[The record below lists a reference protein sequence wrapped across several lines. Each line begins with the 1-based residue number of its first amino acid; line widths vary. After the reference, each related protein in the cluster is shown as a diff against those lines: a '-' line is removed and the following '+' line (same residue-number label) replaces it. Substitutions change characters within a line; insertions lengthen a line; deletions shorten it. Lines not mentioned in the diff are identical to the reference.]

1 MDLEDQ
7 DLLLED
13 DEVEQDYTYF
23 LRQYLEE
30 EDRLED
36 DDGDGVVHL
45 AEPSLHTYL
54 GEIEDTRHRTAFLDG
69 NSVVNLSRFRLQ
81 GSLLNGVQVTAQ
93 NPEKGGT
100 FVTNRERERPLSLKD
115 IRSLIIILRQPTL
128 QAENGAISDRTPE
141 CWKDFPCILSYDPNL
156 RLALWPSAEAA

>member
-81 GSLLNGVQVTAQ
+81 GISLLSVFMLLLLFIVVHNQGIYILILHEDLKALAQ
-93 NPEKGGT
+93 WFSPE
-100 FVTNRERERPLSLKD
+100 
-115 IRSLIIILRQPTL
+115 
-128 QAENGAISDRTPE
+128 
-141 CWKDFPCILSYDPNL
+141 W
-156 RLALWPSAEAA
+156 SAGDSTKS

>member
-1 MDLEDQ
+1 MQLPRTSELQLQTTHRNLCSITLPQNSSTIVMDLEDQ

-81 GSLLNGVQVTAQ
+81 GISLLSVFMLLLLFIVVHNQGIYILILHEDLKALAQ
-93 NPEKGGT
+93 
-100 FVTNRERERPLSLKD
+100 
-115 IRSLIIILRQPTL
+115 
-128 QAENGAISDRTPE
+128 
-141 CWKDFPCILSYDPNL
+141 W
-156 RLALWPSAEAA
+156 

>member
-54 GEIEDTRHRTAFLDG
+54 EIEDTRHRTAFLDG
-69 NSVVNLSRFRLQ
+69 DSVVNLPLFRLQ
-81 GSLLNGVQVTAQ
+81 GISLLSVFMLLLLFITVHNQGIYMLILHEDLKALAQ
-93 NPEKGGT
+93 RFSPE
-100 FVTNRERERPLSLKD
+100 
-115 IRSLIIILRQPTL
+115 
-128 QAENGAISDRTPE
+128 
-141 CWKDFPCILSYDPNL
+141 W
-156 RLALWPSAEAA
+156 SAGDSTKS

>member
-69 NSVVNLSRFRLQ
+69 DSVVNLPLFRLQ

-100 FVTNRERERPLSLKD
+100 FVTNRERVCHIKVIVYS
-115 IRSLIIILRQPTL
+115 
-128 QAENGAISDRTPE
+128 
-141 CWKDFPCILSYDPNL
+141 
-156 RLALWPSAEAA
+156 

>member
-1 MDLEDQ
+1 MQLPRTSELQLQTTHRNLCSITLPQNSSTIVMDLEDQ

-81 GSLLNGVQVTAQ
+81 GISLLSVFMLLLLFIVVHNQGIYILILHEDLKALAQ
-93 NPEKGGT
+93 WFSPE
-100 FVTNRERERPLSLKD
+100 
-115 IRSLIIILRQPTL
+115 
-128 QAENGAISDRTPE
+128 
-141 CWKDFPCILSYDPNL
+141 W
-156 RLALWPSAEAA
+156 SAGDSTKS

>member
-69 NSVVNLSRFRLQ
+69 DSVVNLPLFRLQ
-81 GSLLNGVQVTAQ
+81 GISLLSVFMLLLLFIVVHNQGNSGNYCGIRVLYFQGYHHVCIMLHCHSVMGYFQVST
-93 NPEKGGT
+93 GFG
-100 FVTNRERERPLSLKD
+100 F
-115 IRSLIIILRQPTL
+115 
-128 QAENGAISDRTPE
+128 
-141 CWKDFPCILSYDPNL
+141 CWIVHLFL
-156 RLALWPSAEAA
+156 

>member
-81 GSLLNGVQVTAQ
+81 DITLYRFS
-93 NPEKGGT
+93 PE
-100 FVTNRERERPLSLKD
+100 
-115 IRSLIIILRQPTL
+115 
-128 QAENGAISDRTPE
+128 
-141 CWKDFPCILSYDPNL
+141 W
-156 RLALWPSAEAA
+156 SAGDSTKS

>member
-1 MDLEDQ
+1 MQLPRTSELQLQTTHRNLCSITLPQNSSTIVMDLEDQ

-100 FVTNRERERPLSLKD
+100 FVTNRERVCHIKVIVYS
-115 IRSLIIILRQPTL
+115 
-128 QAENGAISDRTPE
+128 
-141 CWKDFPCILSYDPNL
+141 
-156 RLALWPSAEAA
+156 

>member
-81 GSLLNGVQVTAQ
+81 DLKALAQ
-93 NPEKGGT
+93 WFSPE
-100 FVTNRERERPLSLKD
+100 
-115 IRSLIIILRQPTL
+115 
-128 QAENGAISDRTPE
+128 
-141 CWKDFPCILSYDPNL
+141 W
-156 RLALWPSAEAA
+156 SAGDSTKS